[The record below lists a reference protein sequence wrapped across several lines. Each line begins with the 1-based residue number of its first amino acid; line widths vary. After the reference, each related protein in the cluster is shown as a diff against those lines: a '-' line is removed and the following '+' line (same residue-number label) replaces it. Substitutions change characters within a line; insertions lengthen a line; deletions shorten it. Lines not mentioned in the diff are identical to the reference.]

1 MLSMKKF
8 LLMLVCGL
16 MVTASVSAQVKAD
29 DILGTYK
36 VVQNGDNSKVTFR
49 KNGNGY
55 SCQVIWLENMK
66 EKDGSPR
73 VDKRNPDKSKRNTPS
88 DKIVLI
94 EKITFDEAKGEW
106 SNGQI
111 YDPTRGKFFK
121 VRVSFKD
128 AKTLKVRGSW
138 GPISETVYWT
148 KL

>member
-1 MLSMKKF
+1 MKKF

-16 MVTASVSAQVKAD
+16 MAATSLSAQVKAD

-36 VVQNGDNSKVTFR
+36 VVQGGDNSKVVFR

-55 SCQVIWLENMK
+55 TCQVTWLENMK
-66 EKDGSPR
+66 EKDGTPR
-73 VDKRNPDKSKRNTPS
+73 VDKRNPDKSKRKTPS
-88 DKIVLI
+88 DRIVLI
-94 EKITFDEAKGEW
+94 DKITFDADKQEW
-106 SNGQI
+106 NDGQI